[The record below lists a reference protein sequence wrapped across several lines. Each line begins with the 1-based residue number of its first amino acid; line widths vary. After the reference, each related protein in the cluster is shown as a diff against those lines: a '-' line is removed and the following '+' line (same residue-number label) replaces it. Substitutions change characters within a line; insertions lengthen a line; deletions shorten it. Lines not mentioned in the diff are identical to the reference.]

1 MIHMKLKAIITGSK
15 VHDVGYRVMLVNKA
29 LSLGINN
36 FNAFNTFLQEKQVV
50 FALIEGDEDV
60 LGEFQSYVITVKP
73 DEAEVETIYFED
85 YKNTVPPIER
95 VMQAFQMEQW
105 GKAIPILLKMLG
117 KQDSMLGK
125 QDSMLGKHD
134 SMLDKQDSMLDKQD
148 TTIGILKSVNENT
161 SHIRKDTS
169 KIPDIAKNTLL
180 IPAMKEDTFEIKS
193 NTREIVDKLQNKY
206 EELSREIVEI
216 KVTLARIQAKV
227 FA

>member
-1 MIHMKLKAIITGSK
+1 MKLKAIITGSK

-36 FNAFNTFLQEKQVV
+36 FNAFNTFPQGKQTV

-60 LGEFQSYVITVKP
+60 LGEFQTYVNTVKP
-73 DEAEVETIYFED
+73 DKAEVENIYFEE

-105 GKAIPILLKMLG
+105 GKGIPILLKMLEQHDSMLQ
-117 KQDSMLGK
+117 KQDSML
-125 QDSMLGKHD
+125 Q
-134 SMLDKQDSMLDKQD
+134 KQDSMLDKHD
-148 TTIGILKSVNENT
+148 TTIGVLKSVNEDI

-180 IPAMKEDTFEIKS
+180 IPAMKIDTFEIKS
-193 NTREIVDKLQNKY
+193 NT
-206 EELSREIVEI
+206 REIVEI

>member
-1 MIHMKLKAIITGSK
+1 MKLKAIITGSK

-36 FNAFNTFLQEKQVV
+36 FNVFNTFLQEKEAV

-60 LGEFQSYVITVKP
+60 LGEFQFYVNTVKP
-73 DEAEVETIYFED
+73 DKAEVENIYFED

-105 GKAIPILLKMLG
+105 GKGIPILLKMLE
-117 KQDSMLGK
+117 KQDSMLEK
-125 QDSMLGKHD
+125 QDSMLE
-134 SMLDKQDSMLDKQD
+134 KQDSMLEKQD
-148 TTIGILKSVNENT
+148 STIGILKSVNEDT
-161 SHIRKDTS
+161 SYIRKDTS

>member
-1 MIHMKLKAIITGSK
+1 MKLKVIITGSK

-36 FNAFNTFLQEKQVV
+36 FNAFNTFLDEKQAV
-50 FALIEGDEDV
+50 FAIIEGDEDT
-60 LGEFQSYVITVKP
+60 LGEFNSYVNTVKP
-73 DEAEVETIYFED
+73 DEAEVENICFEE

-105 GKAIPILLKMLG
+105 GKGIPILLKMLD
-117 KQDSMLGK
+117 Q
-125 QDSMLGKHD
+125 
-134 SMLDKQDSMLDKQD
+134 QDSMLDKQE
-148 TTIGILKSVNENT
+148 TTIGILKSVNEDT

-169 KIPDIAKNTLL
+169 KIPDIADNTLL

-193 NTREIVDKLQNKY
+193 NTREVVDKLQNKY
-206 EELSREIVEI
+206 DEISREIVEI

>member
-1 MIHMKLKAIITGSK
+1 MKLKAIITGSK

-36 FNAFNTFLQEKQVV
+36 FNAFNTFLDEKQAV
-50 FALIEGDEDV
+50 FAIIEGDEDT
-60 LGEFQSYVITVKP
+60 LGEFNSYVNTVKP
-73 DEAEVETIYFED
+73 DEAEVENICFEE

-105 GKAIPILLKMLG
+105 GKGIPILLKMLDQ
-117 KQDSMLGK
+117 QDSMLKK
-125 QDSMLGKHD
+125 QD
-134 SMLDKQDSMLDKQD
+134 SMLDKQDSMLDKQE
-148 TTIGILKSVNENT
+148 TTIGILKSVNEDT

-169 KIPDIAKNTLL
+169 KIPDIADNTLL

-193 NTREIVDKLQNKY
+193 NTREVVDKLQNKY
-206 EELSREIVEI
+206 DEISREIVEI

>member
-1 MIHMKLKAIITGSK
+1 MKLKVIITGNK

-36 FNAFNTFLQEKQVV
+36 FNAFNTFLQEKQAV

-60 LGEFQSYVITVKP
+60 VGEFQSYVNTVKP
-73 DEAEVETIYFED
+73 DVAEVENIYFEE
-85 YKNTVPPIER
+85 YKNNVPPIER

-105 GKAIPILLKMLG
+105 GKGIPILLKMLD
-117 KQDSMLGK
+117 Q
-125 QDSMLGKHD
+125 HD
-134 SMLDKQDSMLDKQD
+134 SMLEKQD
-148 TTIGILKSVNENT
+148 TTIGVLKSVKEDT
-161 SHIRKDTS
+161 SHIRNDTSHICNDTS
-169 KIPDIAKNTLL
+169 KIPDIAKNTLM
-180 IPAMKEDTFEIKS
+180 IPAMKIDTFEIKS

-206 EELSREIVEI
+206 EELSKEIVEI

>member
-1 MIHMKLKAIITGSK
+1 MKLKGIITGSK

-36 FNAFNTFLQEKQVV
+36 FNAFNTFFQEKQAVL
-50 FALIEGDEDV
+50 ALIEGDEDV
-60 LGEFQSYVITVKP
+60 LGEFQSYVSTVKP
-73 DEAEVETIYFED
+73 DDAEVEHIRFED

-105 GKAIPILLKMLG
+105 GKGIPILLKMLE
-117 KQDSMLGK
+117 Q
-125 QDSMLGKHD
+125 HD
-134 SMLDKQDSMLDKQD
+134 STLKKQDSMLDKQD
-148 TTIGILKSVNENT
+148 TTIGVLKGVKEDT
-161 SHIRKDTS
+161 SHIRNDTS
-169 KIPDIAKNTLL
+169 RIPDIAKNTLM

>member
-1 MIHMKLKAIITGSK
+1 MKLKAIITGSK

-36 FNAFNTFLQEKQVV
+36 FNVFNTFLQEEQAVL
-50 FALIEGDEDV
+50 ALIEGDEDV
-60 LGEFQSYVITVKP
+60 LEDFRFFVNTAKP
-73 DEAEVETIYFED
+73 DKSDVENICFEE
-85 YKNTVPPIER
+85 YKNMVPPIER

-105 GKAIPILLKMLG
+105 GKGIPIFLRMLE
-117 KQDSMLGK
+117 KQDSMLEK
-125 QDSMLGKHD
+125 QDSMLE
-134 SMLDKQDSMLDKQD
+134 KQD
-148 TTIGILKSVNENT
+148 TTIDVLKSVKEDT

-180 IPAMKEDTFEIKS
+180 IPAMKEDTFEMKN

-206 EELSREIVEI
+206 EELSREIVDI